1 MELRNSLIREDVYTR
16 LRQEIISCGLAPGAD
31 LREANLAERFQVSTS
46 PIRDALL
53 RLEADGLVRVFP
65 RRGYRVAAIS
75 LSEAE
80 DLFDLRALLEE
91 GTATRAVRQASDADL
106 RALDRYRVFSDGAS
120 AEEFVRY
127 NRDFHGAV
135 LALSGNAKMVQL
147 GRNLLEQ
154 FDRLVTLS
162 VAMIGQDRPRLVREH
177 GEIIDALQAREASSA
192 RRLIRQHVMRARKRV
207 LDGLTRSV
215 VS

>member
-1 MELRNSLIREDVYTR
+1 MQLRNALIREDVYAR
-16 LRQEIISCGLAPGAD
+16 LREEIISCGLAPGAD

-75 LSEAE
+75 LAEAE
-80 DLFDLRALLEE
+80 DLFDLRTLLEE
-91 GTATRAVRQASDADL
+91 GAITRAIREASDADL
-106 RALDRYRVFSDGAS
+106 AALDRFRHFEAGAS
-120 AEEFVRY
+120 DVEFVLY
-127 NRDFHGAV
+127 NREFHGAV
-135 LALSGNAKMVQL
+135 LALSGNAKMAHL

-162 VAMIGQDRPRLVREH
+162 VAMIGQNRPRLVREH
-177 GEIIDALQAREASSA
+177 CEIIDALQAREAPKA